1 MIRRLSVALVI
12 VVAVGLLFWAGVRN
26 LRERRAEI
34 QKAQQSQII
43 LVKDGDKGS
52 SGGSSDNVAALG
64 GTDLRGKAA
73 PAFSLMDVS
82 GKTVKLEDFK
92 GHPVVINFW
101 ATYCLPC
108 KLEMPWFE
116 EFTKK
121 YGSDGLVVLG
131 VDQDDDM
138 PKEQVAAAAKKTGVD
153 YPILMPSKTI
163 AKDYAL
169 GDYLPETIYVDKNGK
184 IVEESVGTPTKDE
197 MEAEVRKVIGG

>member
-1 MIRRLSVALVI
+1 LIRRLSVALVI
-12 VVAVGLLFWAGVRN
+12 VVVVGLLFWAGVRN

-34 QKAQQSQII
+34 HI
-43 LVKDGDKGS
+43 
-52 SGGSSDNVAALG
+52 
-64 GTDLRGKAA
+64 
-73 PAFSLMDVS
+73 S
-82 GKTVKLEDFK
+82 GKKVTLDDFK

-121 YGSDGLVVLG
+121 YGGQGLVVLG
-131 VDQDDDM
+131 VDQDEDM

-169 GDYLPETIYVDKNGK
+169 GDYLPETIYVDKTGK